1 VPLPNESSPHPPILF
16 KIHFNIMLIA
26 TPKCL
31 KQFDMEMKP
40 TNSNTHFM
48 LYHIISY
55 HIISYIISCH
65 IIIISYHIIIL
76 YCQGLPKITV
86 RSTICTVALPTKT
99 LHFSVPSPAL
109 PPPPQPSL
117 PCFER
122 PTNYVAISRLLKVR
136 NTGNKLSATRTAVYC
151 RRTAALPTPC
161 SSKTHFLS
169 VHRGLFHLP

>member
-1 VPLPNESSPHPPILF
+1 
-16 KIHFNIMLIA
+16 MLQFL
-26 TPKCL
+26 L
-31 KQFDMEMKP
+31 KQTFYVLVNQDIFQ
-40 TNSNTHFM
+40 TNLSIHNINKRNKHRIN
-48 LYHIISY
+48 IISY